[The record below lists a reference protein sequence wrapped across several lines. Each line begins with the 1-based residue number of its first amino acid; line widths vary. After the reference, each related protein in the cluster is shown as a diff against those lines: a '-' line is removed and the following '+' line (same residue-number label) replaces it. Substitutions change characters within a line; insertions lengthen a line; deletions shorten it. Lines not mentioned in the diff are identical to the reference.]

1 MSPSFKTIPL
11 CFSLSLVGSLFQTQ
25 DTLLALS
32 VIASTI
38 ENPPPLMFVSLQSP
52 PPSSCKRT
60 PPFRKNPLTS
70 KSPLFPVFLS
80 KPLPAPMYTIRQC
93 VILTHHHGRAMLLA
107 TYPCSFLMAEKGSPS
122 FWKWMEKTSLS
133 GPRQM
138 KKTIRL
144 LRGLHMGHS
153 AILLAE
159 YEFMTHGAQNFMEE
173 SENKKAVRRH
183 WACYKLIWVH
193 ILFLLTI
200 WFNFYWF
207 L

>member
-80 KPLPAPMYTIRQC
+80 KPLLAPMYTIPP
-93 VILTHHHGRAMLLA
+93 VHHPHPPPWVSHALGHLSVQLPHGRKGVPLILKMNGKNLPEWSK
-107 TYPCSFLMAEKGSPS
+107 TNEKNYSSFKG
-122 FWKWMEKTSLS
+122 F
-133 GPRQM
+133 
-138 KKTIRL
+138 
-144 LRGLHMGHS
+144 
-153 AILLAE
+153 
-159 YEFMTHGAQNFMEE
+159 THGSFCN
-173 SENKKAVRRH
+173 S
-183 WACYKLIWVH
+183 IG
-193 ILFLLTI
+193 
-200 WFNFYWF
+200 
-207 L
+207 